1 LDRFGHALAISPG
14 ITTDSEEKISGASE
28 GPGRGTSKEIVMKR
42 IPTIALLVA
51 ASVITA
57 GSAMAQNDAVKAT
70 VPFNFTASG
79 NRLPAGTYT
88 ISTDTSSPHILRIAD
103 REKGVSVV
111 ALALSDVGN
120 PRNTN
125 KLVFHRYGN
134 QYFLSAIRC
143 EASAMNIYLP
153 PSKQEKMARTQAQES
168 ELRVNNDVLVAL
180 K

>member
-1 LDRFGHALAISPG
+1 
-14 ITTDSEEKISGASE
+14 
-28 GPGRGTSKEIVMKR
+28 MKR

-51 ASVITA
+51 ASVIMA

-79 NRLPAGTYT
+79 NRLLPAGTYT

-111 ALALSDVGN
+111 ALALPDAGN

-125 KLVFHRYGN
+125 KLVFHRYGS

-153 PSKQEKMARTQAQES
+153 PSKQEKMARAQAQEA